1 MLKKNYVQ
9 LNANCYVNVLV
20 QLKCIALSLFVYIW
34 DKPCYVNIFLVHQFR
49 MSFGTVYKIYKTHP
63 SNLLLPSLLSIVLG
77 VDSLFIAPYVF
88 VALTNDSKD
97 DLLKLD

>member
-1 MLKKNYVQ
+1 
-9 LNANCYVNVLV
+9 
-20 QLKCIALSLFVYIW
+20 
-34 DKPCYVNIFLVHQFR
+34 
-49 MSFGTVYKIYKTHP
+49 MSFGTVYKLYKTHP